1 MISVEHIY
9 RYPIKGFPGENLQ
22 KTNLQKN
29 QGIQGDRTIGLST
42 GAIAVQDNGAF

>member
-22 KTNLQKN
+22 KPIFKRIKGYK
-29 QGIQGDRTIGLST
+29 GIELL
-42 GAIAVQDNGAF
+42 V